1 MKVIVNGR
9 FLSRR
14 ITGVERY
21 GRELLHCL
29 GSRVQVVQSGR
40 CARGAR
46 GYFWEQFLLP
56 GMVKT
61 NEILW
66 SPANTGPLIVKN
78 QVLTLQDLSAL
89 EHPEWYS
96 PMFGLWYRLF
106 IPLLVRRVRYVVVSS
121 AHVREKVLARFSLF
135 PDVVVTIPAGIN
147 LDRFHPNYPKPGGDP
162 RRFVLFVGS
171 IQPRKN
177 LGVLIE
183 AWKMVSRHHPDVSL
197 WIAGEKD
204 RVFRPVSE
212 NMKGKQVR
220 FLGYVPD
227 NDLPGLYVGAQVFV
241 MPSFDE
247 GFGLPVLEAMA
258 CGTPVIASRSGALPE
273 VVRDAGMLFDPT
285 SADQLAELLDS
296 CLSNESLRQSL
307 IERGFERIKT
317 FSWPHAAEKLWEVFQ
332 SCQ

>member
-21 GRELLHCL
+21 GREILRCL
-29 GSRVQVVQSGR
+29 ESRVRAVQSGR
-40 CARGAR
+40 WVRGPG

-61 NEILW
+61 DEILW
-66 SPANTGPLIVKN
+66 SPANIGPIMVKN
-78 QVLTLQDLSAL
+78 QVLTLHDLSAL
-89 EHPEWYS
+89 EHPEWYR

-121 AHVREKVLARFSLF
+121 AHVRAKVLARFSLS
-135 PDVVVTIPAGIN
+135 PNVVVTIPAGIN
-147 LDRFHPNYPKPGGDP
+147 PDRFHPNHPLPGGDT
-162 RRFVLFVGS
+162 RRFILFVGS
-171 IQPRKN
+171 LQPRKN
-177 LGVLIE
+177 LGILLE
-183 AWKMVSRHHPDVSL
+183 AWKTVSCHHPDISL
-197 WIAGEKD
+197 WIAGEQD
-204 RVFRPVSE
+204 IVFRPLLE
-212 NMKGKQVR
+212 NMHGERVR
-220 FLGYVPD
+220 YLGYVPD
-227 NDLPGLYVGAQVFV
+227 NDLPGLYVGALAFV

-258 CGTPVIASRSGALPE
+258 CGTPVIAARSGALPE
-273 VVRDAGMLFDPT
+273 VVRDAGMLFDPVN
-285 SADQLAELLDS
+285 ADQLAELLDS
-296 CLSNESLRQSL
+296 CLSDESLRDSL
-307 IERGFERIKT
+307 IERGFMRVKA